1 MGALGRGPCQLYYVY
16 GQALGLL
23 PVVNSGSGWV
33 PGRGLGEAASMGG
46 IRGEQEGGERWGRE
60 KDRENI

>member
-1 MGALGRGPCQLYYVY
+1 MPAPLCLWPWLGG
-16 GQALGLL
+16 ALGLL

-46 IRGEQEGGERWGRE
+46 MRGEQEGGERWGRE
-60 KDRENI
+60 KDRESI